1 MSKASPW
8 FGYLEIGEKS
18 SPIVRDPK
26 LNTGKADTIYLFNLK
41 RNEIIEYKSEI
52 VEPKLRKLNADEADI
67 SKELKKAFNK
77 AVKDFTPRGKSL
89 NIPESAPAKEAAAK
103 KPKEEELV
111 ELATGDDD
119 DDFDDDMDDDD

>member
-18 SPIVRDPK
+18 SPVVRDPK

-52 VEPKLRKLNADEADI
+52 VEPKLREFNKDEANI
-67 SKELKKAFNK
+67 SKELRKAFNK
-77 AVKDFTPRGKSL
+77 AIKEFTPRGKSHI
-89 NIPESAPAKEAAAK
+89 IPDSLPGKEAPAK

-111 ELATGDDD
+111 DIVSGDDD
-119 DDFDDDMDDDD
+119 DAFDDDLDSKD